1 MMNAALHFPGHRRNS
16 NAPRVYATEEDFQ
29 QLFFAEITDLFR
41 LSLQLTANAEKAERC
56 LVDAMRDCFGNSAI
70 SRKFARVWAHRMIIR
85 NAIRLVLGVH
95 DEDVAGGIHL
105 HLFRTVEGRVPSRS
119 AVTGIALRPGAREP
133 FDPT

>member
-85 NAIRLVLGVH
+85 NAIRLVLGV
-95 DEDVAGGIHL
+95 DDDGI
-105 HLFRTVEGRVPSRS
+105 
-119 AVTGIALRPGAREP
+119 
-133 FDPT
+133 